1 MALVSR
7 ADASTLL
14 VQFQFFGVFIVGL
27 PDDGHEVAVKFIV
40 QAVVVETKCDSF
52 ERGRRRVSRW
62 RVRNQEAMARLGRPR
77 GLCREIATGVV

>member
-40 QAVVVETKCDSF
+40 QLRIVMGNLTRCESRFTNCC
-52 ERGRRRVSRW
+52 VSAI
-62 RVRNQEAMARLGRPR
+62 VIPR
-77 GLCREIATGVV
+77 CSASCTCATTHV